1 MRKIVTA
8 LFIGAIS
15 ITALLTLRAF
25 VDVMFYD
32 IDLPRNEDTYKT
44 KQRLVLITDQMGTPF
59 FDAVIKGAMT
69 EANERDVTLEVLGYQ
84 NQNEEA
90 LFNDLERSIYAKVDG
105 IIVQGKD
112 TEVFKELT
120 KVKAAFYSIPVVT
133 IAEDVPIEESLRRTY
148 VGSNHYK
155 MGQTLAH
162 VVTEDYKRSETI
174 VVYYDETM
182 PYYQQERLRGVEEV
196 FAATALEII
205 KVPLPPSIDEAV
217 LHTQTALNK
226 YPSFDAVVMLDATL
240 SPVVMNEIKR
250 RRQIEPLGI
259 YTFDEQRDLNELL
272 ANGEIDALI
281 KQSPEK
287 MGALSVEVLSEWI
300 NNERDYL
307 EFAGYLTPFS
317 VERGESHAQN

>member
-8 LFIGAIS
+8 LFISAIS
-15 ITALLTLRAF
+15 ITALLTLRAC

-32 IDLPRNEDTYKT
+32 IDLPSNEDTYKT

-69 EANERDVTLEVLGYQ
+69 EANERGVTLEVLGYQ

-162 VVTEDYKRSETI
+162 VVTEDYKRNETI

-182 PYYQQERLRGVEEV
+182 PFYQRERLRGVEEV
-196 FAATALEII
+196 FAETDLDII
-205 KVPLPPSIDEAV
+205 KVALSPSIDEAV

-226 YPSFDAVVMLDATL
+226 YPSFDAVLILDATR

-287 MGALSVEVLSEWI
+287 MGALSIEVLSEWI

-307 EFAGYLTPFS
+307 EFSGYLTPFS
-317 VERGESHAQN
+317 VERGDAYAQD

>member
-8 LFIGAIS
+8 LFVSAIS
-15 ITALLTLRAF
+15 VTAILTIRAF
-25 VDVMFYD
+25 VDVMLFD
-32 IDLPRNEDTYKT
+32 IDLPSNEETYET
-44 KQRLVLITDQMGTPF
+44 NQRLVLITDQMGTPF
-59 FDAVIKGAMT
+59 FDAVIKGAT
-69 EANERDVTLEVLGYQ
+69 KEADERGVTLKVLGYQ
-84 NQNEEA
+84 NQNEEV

-162 VVTEDYKRSETI
+162 VVTEDYQGSETV
-174 VVYYDETM
+174 VVYYDQTR
-182 PYYQQERLRGVEEV
+182 PFYQQERLRGVEEV
-196 FAATALEII
+196 FATTNLNII
-205 KVPLPPSIDEAV
+205 KVPLSPSIDEAV
-217 LHTQTALNK
+217 LHTQTALNR
-226 YPSFDAVVMLDATL
+226 YPSFDAVLMLDATL

-259 YTFDEQRDLNELL
+259 YTFDEQRDLNQLL